1 MSTVN
6 VEHDINIHLENKG
19 VSRRFFI
26 YIFAMY
32 ALVCMTKNC
41 FNGALADIVSEGI
54 LTKSQTGFITAMFY
68 IVYTPLQIVGGIV
81 ADKFSPERMIKIG
94 LIGGAIANAIIFFN
108 HNYYVMLISWILN
121 GVVQFA
127 LWPSTYKIVSSQL
140 CRSDRTYM
148 IFIITMASYVGL
160 VVSYI
165 VAGVLP
171 SWEYNFAFS
180 ALILFLLAIGLHIYD
195 KYLDAYMKPDYKPVE
210 IKNSAEPIRSVSTVS
225 LFIRSGFF
233 GMLIAVLG
241 YTIVAQGAKTLFPI
255 MIVETFGKSAS
266 LGNLLNTVIIISGI
280 AGIFFLKFVLYPRF
294 LKNEVFG
301 MLIFMVL
308 TAVLGLTLIIATEF
322 SVVVIT
328 FSSISFITSMVG
340 LLVSYYNTAFVKYG
354 KNGTAAGISN
364 AGAALGYAISSYV
377 IVKISE
383 LYDWDTVKIV
393 WLALSLV
400 SVISLALILP
410 MWIRFKKKGSS

>member
-1 MSTVN
+1 MSTIN

-19 VSRRFFI
+19 ISRRFFL

-32 ALVCMTKNC
+32 SLVCMTKNC
-41 FNGALADIVSEGI
+41 FNGALADIVSEGV
-54 LTKSQTGFITAMFY
+54 LTKSQTGLITAMFY
-68 IVYTPLQIVGGIV
+68 IVYTPLQIVGGIF

-94 LIGGAIANAIIFFN
+94 LIGGAIANTVIFFN
-108 HNYYVMLISWILN
+108 HNYYVMLASWILN

-148 IFIITMASYVGL
+148 IFVITLASYVGL
-160 VVSYI
+160 VISYI
-165 VAGVLP
+165 VAGILP

-180 ALILFLLAIGLHIYD
+180 AAVLFLLSVGLHIYD
-195 KYLDAYMKPDYKPVE
+195 KHLNPYMKPDYKPVE
-210 IKNSAEPIRSVSTVS
+210 TKSGTESVRSLSTVS
-225 LFIRSGFF
+225 LFMKSGFF

-241 YTIVAQGAKTLFPI
+241 YTIVAQGSKTLFPI
-255 MIVETFGKSAS
+255 MVVETFGKSAS
-266 LGNLLNTVIIISGI
+266 VGNLLNTLIIVAGI
-280 AGIFFLKFVLYPRF
+280 AGVFFLRFVLYPRF
-294 LKNEVFG
+294 VKNEVFG
-301 MLIFMVL
+301 MLIFMAL
-308 TAVLGLTLIIATEF
+308 TAGFGLILIWAMEF

-328 FSSISFITSMVG
+328 FSSVSFITSMVG
-340 LLVSYYNTAFVKYG
+340 ILVSYCNVEFVKYG

-364 AGAALGYAISSYV
+364 AASALGYAISSYV

-383 LYDWDTVKIV
+383 VYDWQVVKFV

-400 SVISLALILP
+400 SVVSLALILP
-410 MWIRFKKKGSS
+410 MWIRFKKKGLD